1 MIPARSPQDRHDV
14 SALLT
19 LKIDKSERE
28 LNEFF
33 IESQGIKLTAAA
45 KELSD
50 EKWRLLYEDIF
61 KPLDFF
67 SILHE
72 RRKELCSD

>member
-33 IESQGIKLTAAA
+33 IESQGIKLTAVA